1 MKLSQGH
8 VAYKMHLQF
17 LWQIC
22 IARNLIL
29 KNILID
35 MNVHTKISPV
45 QNQIANR
52 MHDQMSK
59 VEGFE
64 LSYVRDCKNET
75 NASGSK
81 LTQTAG
87 KSAFHE
93 SFR

>member
-1 MKLSQGH
+1 MKFSQGH
-8 VAYKMHLQF
+8 VSYKMHSQF

-22 IARNLIL
+22 IATNLII

-64 LSYVRDCKNET
+64 LSYIRDCENE
-75 NASGSK
+75 K
-81 LTQTAG
+81 
-87 KSAFHE
+87 KCI
-93 SFR
+93 R